1 MIKNRACTFVIGL
14 LSGALLTTGVSVGAS
29 NFVKAT
35 LTPNTKIVVN
45 GEQAKLNDSPISV
58 NGKAYLP
65 LRDVSSAMGYSVKS
79 ASGSKIELVQSETNS
94 QSIQST
100 AATQSTKVDTAS
112 TTAVKQ
118 GGKTFNVD
126 QYTKG
131 NKLDSEK
138 IAAAIASGELTINSQ
153 EAATG
158 KSLLMYAIEK
168 NDYELY
174 KIIHKSGLN
183 PNLQDNE
190 GNTALHIAVLSGN
203 NFYLGE
209 LEDMKANPTTKN
221 KNGRMPIDEAKNS
234 ADKTFLKILMLRL
247 GTQ

>member
-1 MIKNRACTFVIGL
+1 MIKNRAFTFVVGL
-14 LSGALLTTGVSVGAS
+14 GAGVILTASASVGAS
-29 NFVKAT
+29 NFVKAK
-35 LTPNTKIVVN
+35 LTPDTKIVVN
-45 GEQAKLNDSPISV
+45 GQQAKLNDSPISV

-79 ASGSKIELVQSETNS
+79 ASGSKIELVQDGTNS
-94 QSIQST
+94 SKST
-100 AATQSTKVDTAS
+100 ATTQSTKVDTAS

-118 GGKTFNVD
+118 GGKTFNVE
-126 QYTKG
+126 QFLKG
-131 NKLDSEK
+131 DKLDSEK